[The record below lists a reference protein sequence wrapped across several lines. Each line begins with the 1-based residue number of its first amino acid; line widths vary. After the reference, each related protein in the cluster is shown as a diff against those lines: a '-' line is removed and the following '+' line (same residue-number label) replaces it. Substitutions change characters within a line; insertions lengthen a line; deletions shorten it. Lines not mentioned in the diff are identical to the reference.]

1 MPAPR
6 TLLLLLVS
14 TSCATAVVPPAPVTP
29 PAGSLEAEDDEPARI
44 ARSFASELAAH
55 DFARAA
61 THFDQRL
68 AVALSPSALSEQWS
82 DLSGDLGAFRQLS
95 IVREEERPAG
105 AKAVL
110 VSFAFE
116 RDSLTLAVVV
126 NAERRVSGLRPA
138 SPHARET
145 YVRSAQEFLDLLVAR
160 DWPSAAARLNQGML
174 KALPAEQLAKV
185 FEEVRAET
193 GDPRTTLGVKV
204 ESIAQ
209 GAIVD
214 LEYGFEKKNA
224 VVRVTLDGK
233 LQVAGLFFKPAW
245 NPPEYAQTTGFD
257 ERALTVGSARLPLPA
272 TLSIPKG
279 KGPFPAI
286 VLVHGSGPND
296 RDESIGPNKLF
307 KDLAW
312 GLASQGVAVLRFV
325 KRTEQYRG
333 QLSPD
338 DVATVEQESNEDVR
352 TAVSL
357 LEKTLDI
364 DPQRIAVAGH
374 SLGALLSP
382 TIAAGD
388 ARVRAIIL
396 LAGPT
401 RSPGQIK
408 REQTR
413 YLVGPWAL
421 SEQEAN
427 EAIRGA
433 DTIAA
438 RLDAPDL
445 KPEEVVDGI
454 AGRYWIDLREHHGA
468 KVIGQLSIPVL
479 VLQGGRDYQVT
490 AEDLEGWKKALAGK
504 AKATFKL
511 YPDLNHHFMP
521 GQGPSTPQ
529 EYSAPNHVPKYVVD
543 DLATWLSEN
552 LVPSHP
558 KNRSR

>member
-6 TLLLLLVS
+6 NFLLLVLS
-14 TSCATAVVPPAPVTP
+14 TSCATAVVPPAPSP
-29 PAGSLEAEDDEPARI
+29 PAGGLEAEAEPARI
-44 ARSFASELAAH
+44 ARSFATELAAH

-61 THFDQRL
+61 TRFDQRL
-68 AVALSPSALSEQWS
+68 AAALPLNVLSEQWGE
-82 DLSGDLGAFRQLS
+82 LSGGLGAFRRLS
-95 IVREEERPAG
+95 IIREEERPAG

-110 VSFAFE
+110 ISFEFE
-116 RDSLTLAVVV
+116 RDTLTLAVVV

-138 SPHARET
+138 SPHTRET
-145 YVRSAQEFLDLLVAR
+145 YARSAQEFLDLLVAR
-160 DWPSAAARLNQGML
+160 DWTSAAARLNEGML

-193 GDPRTTLGVKV
+193 GNPRTPLGVRV

-214 LEYGFEKKNA
+214 LEGGFEKKNA

-233 LQVAGLFFKPAW
+233 LRVAGLFFKPAW
-245 NPPEYAQTTGFD
+245 NPPGYAQTAGFD
-257 ERALTVGSARLPLPA
+257 ERAMTVGTPRLPLPA

-279 KGPFPAI
+279 QGPFPAI

-296 RDESIGPNKLF
+296 QDESIGPNKLF

-312 GLASQGVAVLRFV
+312 GLASRGVAVLRFV
-325 KRTEQYRG
+325 KRTEHYRG
-333 QLSPD
+333 QLSPAD
-338 DVATVEQESNEDVR
+338 IASVEQESNEDVR

-357 LEKTLDI
+357 LEKTPGI
-364 DPQRIAVAGH
+364 DPKRIAIAGH
-374 SLGALLSP
+374 SLGGLLAP
-382 TIAAGD
+382 TVAASD
-388 ARVRAIIL
+388 ARVGAIII

-401 RSPGQIK
+401 RSAGQIK

-413 YLVGPWAL
+413 YLVGPWGL
-421 SEQEAN
+421 SEEQAT
-427 EAIRGA
+427 EAIREA
-433 DTIAA
+433 NTIAA

-445 KPEEVVDGI
+445 KPDEVVDGI

-490 AEDLEGWKKALAGK
+490 AEDLEGWKKALLGK
-504 AKATFKL
+504 ANATFKL

-529 EYSAPNHVPKYVVD
+529 EYLAPNHVPQEVVD
-543 DLATWLSEN
+543 DLATWVSKALGQT
-552 LVPSHP
+552 H
-558 KNRSR
+558 